1 MMLSPTKPRLQEL
14 DQQIQ
19 LAKASQLVEALA
31 ENYLLGFEQLSRSI
45 NSADQDQ
52 DEDAI
57 MSDHNTSGANAV
69 DAFDEHIVGLGRFL
83 RTNMAIGKHQRD
95 ALLHQL
101 SQFEDNVWSTLHP
114 GSIRGT

>member
-57 MSDHNTSGANAV
+57 MSDHNSSGANAV
-69 DAFDEHIVGLGRFL
+69 DAF
-83 RTNMAIGKHQRD
+83 T
-95 ALLHQL
+95 
-101 SQFEDNVWSTLHP
+101 STLWAWGAFCAQTWP
-114 GSIRGT
+114 SASTSEMPSCIS